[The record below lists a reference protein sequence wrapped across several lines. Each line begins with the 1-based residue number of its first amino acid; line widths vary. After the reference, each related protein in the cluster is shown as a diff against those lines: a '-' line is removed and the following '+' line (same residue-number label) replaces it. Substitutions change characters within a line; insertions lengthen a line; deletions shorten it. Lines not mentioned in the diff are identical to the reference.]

1 MHLIYNHE
9 PRKVGV
15 AVQRRINALKIGQ
28 RMQDLPEELW
38 HDSFYYY
45 VKEDQTRV
53 GGPNLR
59 LIRLDPDEPSLTVTG
74 HIFNKFVHPYENRF
88 ITPREAARL
97 QGFPD
102 NLQFHG
108 SLTSVQRQVGDA
120 VPIRLGIAVFETLLK
135 TMKGVYPHKQNF
147 LALSLFSGAGG
158 FDIAAEQAGAEAN
171 ARIEPLACVEI
182 EKDRCDTLRGY
193 FSNRVKVCQ
202 NDIRDLT
209 PITFITD
216 CGLTQKNIDL
226 IYGGPPCQS
235 FSQAGKQTGVEDPRG
250 DLIFEFIRFINEIKP
265 PFFVME
271 NVSNLRAIDKG
282 RLLHRILNAM
292 WDAGYVVKHQVLLAT
307 DYGSPQR
314 RRRLIFVGTRHDI
327 EFQAKLP
334 EPTHGEIQSLLNLKP
349 IRTVRD
355 AFKGLPSPDY
365 EPVQVPPITLP
376 TD

>member
-1 MHLIYNHE
+1 MQVIYNHE

-28 RMQDLPEELW
+28 KMQDLPEELW

-45 VKEDQTRV
+45 VKEDPTRV

-102 NLQFHG
+102 NLQFCG

-120 VPIRLGIAVFETLLK
+120 VPIKLGIAVFEALLK
-135 TMKGVYPHKQNF
+135 TMKAACPDKQSF

-158 FDIAAEQAGAEAN
+158 FDIAAEQARAEAN
-171 ARIEPLACVEI
+171 VRIKPLACVEI

-193 FSNRVKVCQ
+193 FGDRVKVFQ
-202 NDIRDLT
+202 NDLRDLI
-209 PITFITD
+209 PSTFITD
-216 CGLTQKNIDL
+216 CGITQKDIDL

-235 FSQAGKQTGVEDPRG
+235 FSQAGKQTGVGDPRG
-250 DLIFEFIRFINEIKP
+250 DLIFEFIHFIKEIRP
-265 PFFVME
+265 AFFVME

-282 RLLHRILNAM
+282 QLLYRIVQAM
-292 WDAGYVVKHQVLLAT
+292 RDAGYVVKHQVLLAT

-334 EPTHGEIQSLLNLKP
+334 EPTHGEMQSLLNLKP

-365 EPVQVPPITLP
+365 EPVQVPSIALT